1 MMPFGKGL
9 LFGTEHGI
17 YVFSLNNPL
26 NPEMVGSCRLFPGF
40 KEEQPYEQ
48 GHYAVDNT
56 NILLA
61 DGYRFACYDA
71 SLAALL
77 CEDVP
82 EFISGKLLVFP
93 NPAREKIS
101 VHFTRDTNMYDR
113 VTLQVF
119 NIRGQ
124 KVISKVYSRFSK
136 SPFLKTIELKDD
148 DRQRLAAG
156 IYIVKCVNG
165 SSTEFS
171 KLVVLP

>member
-1 MMPFGKGL
+1 M
-9 LFGTEHGI
+9 LFR
-17 YVFSLNNPL
+17 S
-26 NPEMVGSCRLFPGF
+26 
-40 KEEQPYEQ
+40 
-48 GHYAVDNT
+48 
-56 NILLA
+56 
-61 DGYRFACYDA
+61 
-71 SLAALL
+71 
-77 CEDVP
+77 

-124 KVISKVYSRFSK
+124 KVISKVYSRFTK

-148 DRQRLAAG
+148 DGQRLAAG
-156 IYIVKCVNG
+156 IYIVKCVNK
-165 SSTEFS
+165 SSTEVS